1 VAGAVARVVVA
12 VAPGVVGAVARV
24 VVAVAPGVAG
34 ADPAAV
40 DGADERLP

>member
-1 VAGAVARVVVA
+1 
-12 VAPGVVGAVARV
+12 